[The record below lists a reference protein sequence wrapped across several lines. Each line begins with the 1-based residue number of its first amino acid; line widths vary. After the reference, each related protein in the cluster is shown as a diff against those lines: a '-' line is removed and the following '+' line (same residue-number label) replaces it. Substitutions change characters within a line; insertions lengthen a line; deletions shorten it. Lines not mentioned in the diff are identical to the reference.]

1 MAFGWDTVAQI
12 GFGLLQDSFSKK
24 GKVSGQ
30 EQEFSAV
37 DRALSRSGA
46 RRDAIERDAGT
57 PFIPRFQDTLAAEM
71 DAEGDVYKDLHDL
84 LGDTNWQR
92 FAESVKGQV
101 SEKVMTAL
109 RDDRIDDVIEQ
120 RRQVNEGSGELD
132 ADDYEDIG
140 DYDYF
145 ADEFKNDEEG
155 LKFLHA
161 LSDYT

>member
-1 MAFGWDTVAQI
+1 MAFGWGTVASI
-12 GFGLLQDSFSKK
+12 GFGLLKDSFSKK

-30 EQEFSAV
+30 ESEFTAV

-46 RRDAIERDAGT
+46 RRDALMATDR
-57 PFIPRFQDTLAAEM
+57 PFIERFQDTLAAEM

-101 SEKVMTAL
+101 SPKVMTAL

-145 ADEFKNDEEG
+145 ADEFKNDEE
-155 LKFLHA
+155 
-161 LSDYT
+161 